1 MTRLQAFCFSSCKNS
16 SIIDTEMIA
25 CLRGMLF
32 QKLPETLIVDVGGV
46 GYEVFF
52 PQSGQGRLPGVGE
65 EVFLHIQTVV
75 REDAFNLYG
84 FLELSEKE
92 MFLLLNTVSGIGPK
106 LAMHILAGI
115 SPAEMARSILHDDL
129 ARLTRLPGVGKKTAE
144 RLCLELKDKVQFV
157 PEALS
162 AASPAL
168 AVPGEDER
176 VHDAISALLNL
187 GYPAVR
193 AREAIAAVR
202 QQAGAEGFAA
212 MRLEELLRQTLRALV

>member
-1 MTRLQAFCFSSCKNS
+1 
-16 SIIDTEMIA
+16 MIA

-32 QKLPETLIVDVGGV
+32 KKLPESLIVDVGGV

-52 PQSGQGRLPGVGE
+52 PQSGQSRLPGVGE

-75 REDAFNLYG
+75 REDSFSLYG
-84 FLELSEKE
+84 FLEPMEKE
-92 MFLLLNTVSGIGPK
+92 MFQLLNTVSGIGPK
-106 LAMHILAGI
+106 LAVHVLAGI
-115 SPAEMARSILHDDL
+115 SPTELARAILHDDL

-162 AASPAL
+162 ASSSTHAL
-168 AVPGEDER
+168 PGEDDR

-187 GYPAVR
+187 GYPAAR
-193 AREAIAAVR
+193 AREALAAVR
-202 QQAGAEGFAA
+202 HQAGAEGFAA
-212 MRLEELLRQTLRALV
+212 MQIEELLRQTLRTLV

>member
-1 MTRLQAFCFSSCKNS
+1 
-16 SIIDTEMIA
+16 MIA
-25 CLRGMLF
+25 CLRGTLF
-32 QKLPETLIVDVGGV
+32 KKLSDSLIVEVGGV

-52 PQSGQGRLPGVGE
+52 PQSGHARLPGIGE

-84 FLELSEKE
+84 FLESAEKE
-92 MFLLLNTVSGIGPK
+92 MFQLLNTVSGIGPK
-106 LAMHILAGI
+106 LAVHMLAGI
-115 SPAEMARSILHDDL
+115 SPADLAIAIMHDDL

-162 AASPAL
+162 ASASTL
-168 AVPGEDER
+168 VLPGEDQR

-193 AREAIAAVR
+193 AREALAAVR
-202 QQAGAEGFAA
+202 LQAGAEAFAA
-212 MRLEELLRQTLRALV
+212 MRLEELLRQALRNS

>member
-1 MTRLQAFCFSSCKNS
+1 
-16 SIIDTEMIA
+16 MIA
-25 CLRGMLF
+25 CLRGLLF
-32 QKLPETLIVDVGGV
+32 KKLPESLIVDVGGV

-52 PQSGQGRLPGVGE
+52 PQSAQDRLPGLGD

-75 REDAFNLYG
+75 REDAFILFG
-84 FLELSEKE
+84 FLESTEKE
-92 MFLLLNTVSGIGPK
+92 MFQLLNTISGVGPK

-115 SPAEMARSILHDDL
+115 SPAEIARAIMHDDL

-162 AASPAL
+162 VTSPAL
-168 AVPGEDER
+168 ALPGDNER

-187 GYPAVR
+187 GYPAAR
-193 AREAIAAVR
+193 AREALASVR
-202 QQAGAEGFAA
+202 QQAGVEAFAA

>member
-1 MTRLQAFCFSSCKNS
+1 
-16 SIIDTEMIA
+16 
-25 CLRGMLF
+25 MLF
-32 QKLPETLIVDVGGV
+32 QKLPESLIVDVGGV

-52 PQSGQGRLPGVGE
+52 PQSAQSRLPGVGE
-65 EVFLHIQTVV
+65 EIFLHIQTVV

-84 FLELSEKE
+84 FLDSTEKE
-92 MFLLLNTVSGIGPK
+92 MFQLLNTVSGIGPK
-106 LAMHILAGI
+106 LAAHILAGI
-115 SPAEMARSILHDDL
+115 FPADLARAILHDDL

-144 RLCLELKDKVQFV
+144 RLCLELKDKVHFV

-162 AASPAL
+162 ASSPAL

-187 GYPAVR
+187 GYPVIR
-193 AREAIAAVR
+193 ARDALAKVR
-202 QQAGAEGFAA
+202 QQAGDEAFAA

>member
-1 MTRLQAFCFSSCKNS
+1 
-16 SIIDTEMIA
+16 MIA
-25 CLRGMLF
+25 TLRGTFF
-32 QKLPETLIVDVGGV
+32 QKLPESIIVDVGGV

-52 PQSGQGRLPGVGE
+52 PQSGQSRLPGTGE
-65 EVFLHIQTVV
+65 EVFLYIQTVV

-84 FLELSEKE
+84 FLESAEKE
-92 MFLLLNTVSGIGPK
+92 MFQLLNTVSGIGPK
-106 LAMHILAGI
+106 LAVHMLAGI
-115 SPAEMARSILHDDL
+115 PPADLARAILHDDL

-162 AASPAL
+162 ASSAAL
-168 AVPGEDER
+168 VLPGEDQR

-193 AREAIAAVR
+193 AREALAAVR
-202 QQAGAEGFAA
+202 SQAGAEAFAA
-212 MRLEELLRQTLRALV
+212 MRLEELLRQALRALV

>member
-1 MTRLQAFCFSSCKNS
+1 
-16 SIIDTEMIA
+16 MIA
-25 CLRGMLF
+25 CLRGLLF
-32 QKLPETLIVDVGGV
+32 KKLPESLIVDVGGV

-52 PQSGQGRLPGVGE
+52 PQSAQDRLPGLGD

-75 REDAFNLYG
+75 REDAFILFG
-84 FLELSEKE
+84 FLESTEKE
-92 MFLLLNTVSGIGPK
+92 MFQLLNTISGVGPK

-115 SPAEMARSILHDDL
+115 SPAEIARAIMHDDL

-162 AASPAL
+162 VTSPAFAL
-168 AVPGEDER
+168 PGDNER

-187 GYPAVR
+187 GYPAAR
-193 AREAIAAVR
+193 AREALAAVR
-202 QQAGAEGFAA
+202 QQTGVEAFAA

>member
-1 MTRLQAFCFSSCKNS
+1 M
-16 SIIDTEMIA
+16 
-25 CLRGMLF
+25 
-32 QKLPETLIVDVGGV
+32 QKSPETLIVDVGGV

-52 PQSGQGRLPGVGE
+52 PQSGQARLPGVGD

-75 REDAFNLYG
+75 REDSFNLYG
-84 FLELSEKE
+84 FLEPAEKE
-92 MFLLLNTVSGIGPK
+92 MFQLLNTVSGIGPK

-115 SPAEMARSILHDDL
+115 SPADLARAIMHEDL

-162 AASPAL
+162 VSSSAL
-168 AVPGEDER
+168 TLPGEDER
-176 VHDAISALLNL
+176 VQDAISALLNL

-193 AREAIAAVR
+193 AREALALVR
-202 QQAGAEGFAA
+202 QQAGVEAFAA
-212 MRLEELLRQTLRALV
+212 MRLEELLRQTLRVLA

>member
-1 MTRLQAFCFSSCKNS
+1 
-16 SIIDTEMIA
+16 MIA
-25 CLRGMLF
+25 CLRGLLF
-32 QKLPETLIVDVGGV
+32 KKLPESLIVDVGGV

-52 PQSGQGRLPGVGE
+52 PQNGQGRLPGVGE

-75 REDAFNLYG
+75 REDSFNLYG
-84 FLELSEKE
+84 FLETTEKE
-92 MFLLLNTVSGIGPK
+92 MFQLLNTVSGIGPK

-115 SPAEMARSILHDDL
+115 SPAEMARAILHDDL

-162 AASPAL
+162 AAAPTPAL
-168 AVPGEDER
+168 PGEDER

-187 GYPAVR
+187 GYPAAR
-193 AREAIAAVR
+193 AREALALVKQQVGDKDFAV
-202 QQAGAEGFAA
+202 
-212 MRLEELLRQTLRALV
+212 MKIEELLRQTLRALV

>member
-1 MTRLQAFCFSSCKNS
+1 
-16 SIIDTEMIA
+16 MIA
-25 CLRGMLF
+25 CLRGILF
-32 QKLPETLIVDVGGV
+32 QKLPESLIVDVGGV

-52 PQSGQGRLPGVGE
+52 PQSGQGRLPAVGE

-84 FLELSEKE
+84 FLEPSEKE
-92 MFLLLNTVSGIGPK
+92 MFQLLNTVSGIGPK

-115 SPAEMARSILHDDL
+115 SPAEMARAILHDDL

-162 AASPAL
+162 ACSPGL
-168 AVPGEDER
+168 IVPREDER

-193 AREAIAAVR
+193 AREALAVVR
-202 QQAGAEGFAA
+202 QQAGAEAFAA

>member
-1 MTRLQAFCFSSCKNS
+1 
-16 SIIDTEMIA
+16 MIA
-25 CLRGMLF
+25 CLRGILF
-32 QKLPETLIVDVGGV
+32 QKLPESIIVDVGGV

-52 PQSGQGRLPGVGE
+52 PQSGQARLPGVGE

-84 FLELSEKE
+84 FLETSEKE
-92 MFLLLNTVSGIGPK
+92 MFQLLNTVSGIGPK

-115 SPAEMARSILHDDL
+115 SPAEMAKAILHDDL

-162 AASPAL
+162 ASSPGL
-168 AVPGEDER
+168 IVPGEDER
-176 VHDAISALLNL
+176 VHDAISALFNL

-193 AREAIAAVR
+193 AREALALVR